1 MRAAHAAD
9 MKHRTKPGA
18 MASKE
23 DIAKR
28 DLLDKQYADALEAER
43 IPYEK
48 AAAIFAAKTTLSIRE
63 KAQYRN
69 LAGKIA
75 DVYTFKKTQAKGK
88 PADVAK
94 YEAEEKKWND
104 RYESIK

>member
-1 MRAAHAAD
+1 
-9 MKHRTKPGA
+9 

-28 DLLDKQYADALEAER
+28 DLLDKQYGEALETER

-48 AAAIFAAKTTLSIRE
+48 AAIIFAAKTTLGIRE

-75 DVYTFKKTQAKGK
+75 DVYTFKKIQAKGK
-88 PADVAK
+88 PAEVAK
-94 YEAEEKKWND
+94 YEAEEKKWNE